1 MADTCDEQGRDSDDV
16 EGLVM
21 VARHSS
27 SDTVVDAAGAPCA
40 DLIIFEPNDSA
51 KQEQFEGGGLDDNY
65 STEVK
70 ESTKAAATVADATP
84 SQATSSD
91 NVIRT
96 RVIKR
101 LGPEDRI
108 PKKKR
113 HFETASTSLRQGLRC
128 FDDNNKEAKFHHF
141 ALVES
146 INKS

>member
-40 DLIIFEPNDSA
+40 DLIIFE
-51 KQEQFEGGGLDDNY
+51 
-65 STEVK
+65 VK

-101 LGPEDRI
+101 LGPEDRFLFI
-108 PKKKR
+108 AHSE
-113 HFETASTSLRQGLRC
+113 HFQLQSW
-128 FDDNNKEAKFHHF
+128 
-141 ALVES
+141 
-146 INKS
+146 